1 MAVLDD
7 WDNDDFELSEQ
18 DLLLVEAL
26 QGAEDVY
33 VTDAIEAILD
43 FRMGTDLQPRGAPSD
58 DDND

>member
-43 FRMGTDLQPRGAPSD
+43 FRMGTDLQPGGDPTD